1 MASKEDGTQEGS
13 EGKRGDDEEEEGG
26 DDTITQ

>member
-1 MASKEDGTQEGS
+1 MVSKEDGIQEAS
-13 EGKRGDDEEEEGG
+13 EEKRGNDEEGG

>member
-1 MASKEDGTQEGS
+1 MVSKEDGIQEGS
-13 EGKRGDDEEEEGG
+13 EGKRGDDEEEGG